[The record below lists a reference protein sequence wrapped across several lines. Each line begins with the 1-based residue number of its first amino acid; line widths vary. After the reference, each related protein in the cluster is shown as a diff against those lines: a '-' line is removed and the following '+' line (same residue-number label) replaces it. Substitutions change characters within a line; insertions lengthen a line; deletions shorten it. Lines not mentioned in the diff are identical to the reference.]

1 MTAVLRIGGLGL
13 WSGPKP
19 PPSIW
24 FHISTVG
31 KCQALHTRS
40 GTAIP
45 PFFKTLQSS
54 CQSCPLS
61 PKMRSS
67 RTGRV
72 CFTAARS
79 LSYAPGPVSWVRARV
94 RAMGQAVTWLPSVL
108 QVQLLLSI
116 SAALDMAEVS
126 VQVRFPTAALVAVRD
141 SLVAASGWLGCSSDT
156 VHVKSAVPVGP
167 LDSSPGAGLREN
179 SVGSPFWWPRA
190 RSLPWPHSDLRSTQF
205 PVLNLTS
212 ASNSE
217 AGFYTLQLNSG

>member
-31 KCQALHTRS
+31 KCQAVHKRS

-45 PFFKTLQSS
+45 SFFKTLQSS

-61 PKMRSS
+61 PKMRSG

-79 LSYAPGPVSWVRARV
+79 LSYAPGPVSRMCACA

-108 QVQLLLSI
+108 QAQLPVSV

-126 VQVRFPTAALVAVRD
+126 VQVRFPAAALVAVRD

-156 VHVKSAVPVGP
+156 HCTCEVSSASWGLLTLPQEQVFRRTQRGVLSGG
-167 LDSSPGAGLREN
+167 LDPAPSPGL
-179 SVGSPFWWPRA
+179 SVI
-190 RSLPWPHSDLRSTQF
+190 
-205 PVLNLTS
+205 
-212 ASNSE
+212 
-217 AGFYTLQLNSG
+217 